1 MIVLLVAMGLLTGAF
16 LNLCADS
23 LPAARNLRLP
33 TCSYCGQTR
42 PAVAWNAILAYTV
55 GRYRCPFCTAP
66 ISVRHVLV
74 EVAVTLL
81 YVLVWL
87 QSGTT
92 ITTLLHIAYGA
103 ILILVLVIDIEH
115 RLILHVVMLPA
126 ILLAMLGA
134 LVNPAV
140 NSPRRALLGGA
151 IGLIATLMLYA
162 FGALFGWLVDRLREE
177 PIGQPAFGF
186 GDVTLT
192 TFIGLTVGV
201 PEILLALMIGV
212 LSAGLFA
219 AGYLAVRG
227 LLQKRYTLFTAIPYG
242 PFLILGGAI
251 MLYYG
256 QQVVAWYMPQ
266 GVVP

>member
-23 LPAARNLRLP
+23 LPAARQLRLP
-33 TCSYCGQTR
+33 LCPYCGQTR
-42 PAVAWNAILAYTV
+42 PALAWNAILAYSV
-55 GRYRCPFCTAP
+55 GVHRCPSCGAP

-74 EVAVTLL
+74 ELAATAL

-87 QSGTT
+87 QSDAT
-92 ITTLLHIAYGA
+92 ITTVLHIVYGS
-103 ILILVLVIDIEH
+103 ILILVLVIDVEH

-134 LVNPAV
+134 LVNPALD
-140 NSPRRALLGGA
+140 SPRRALLGGA
-151 IGLIATLMLYA
+151 IGLLATLMLYTA
-162 FGALFGWLVDRLREE
+162 GALFAWLVDRLRGK
-177 PIGQPAFGF
+177 PIGEAAFGF

-201 PEILLALMIGV
+201 PEVLLALMIGI

-219 AGYLAVRG
+219 AGYLIVRG
-227 LLQKRYTLFTAIPYG
+227 LLQRRYTLFTAIPYG

-251 MLYYG
+251 MLYCG
-256 QQVVAWYMPQ
+256 QQVMAWYMPQ